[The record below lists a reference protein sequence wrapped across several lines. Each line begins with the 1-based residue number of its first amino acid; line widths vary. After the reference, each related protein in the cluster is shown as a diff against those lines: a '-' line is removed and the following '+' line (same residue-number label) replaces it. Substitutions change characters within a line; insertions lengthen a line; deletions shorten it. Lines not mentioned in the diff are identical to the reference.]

1 MKFWQKFEF
10 IVNVPT
16 PKESFFLEYKH
27 GNLFAREELYHG
39 PLSYHNFGYGVVP
52 TFIIY
57 VQVGLWKDLWYCNI
71 TNHLLNQ
78 TTKK

>member
-1 MKFWQKFEF
+1 M
-10 IVNVPT
+10 NVPT

-57 VQVGLWKDLWYCNI
+57 VQVGLWKDL
-71 TNHLLNQ
+71 
-78 TTKK
+78 